1 MELAVFLFQRSLA
14 DLVTLL
20 QSHLALVDHTT
31 AYFLVILSL
40 LHKLLSSGALN
51 AQGSHT
57 VLLCGLSI
65 LHTVQSLRE
74 TMG

>member
-20 QSHLALVDHTT
+20 QSHLALVDHKT

-40 LHKLLSSGALN
+40 LHSLN
-51 AQGSHT
+51 WE
-57 VLLCGLSI
+57 I
-65 LHTVQSLRE
+65 L
-74 TMG
+74 G

>member
-1 MELAVFLFQRSLA
+1 MFVFPRGLA
-14 DLVTLL
+14 DLVTQL
-20 QSHLALVDHTT
+20 QSHLVLADHRATYLLV
-31 AYFLVILSL
+31 VLSL

-65 LHTVQSLRE
+65 LHTVQGLRE
-74 TMG
+74 TMA